1 MYQTSYHRPTSLAEA
16 ASLLASAEDAKLL
29 AGGMTLIPTMKQRLA
44 APANLVD
51 LGRIAELK
59 GITAA
64 GGKLTVGAGTTHA
77 TVAGSAD
84 VKGSIPALAKLA
96 SGIDHVRIT

>member
-64 GGKLTVGAGTTHA
+64 GGSPLA
-77 TVAGSAD
+77 TSLARAASNSAE
-84 VKGSIPALAKLA
+84 SRWAP
-96 SGIDHVRIT
+96 R